1 MTTKNATT
9 DPRRNKTEKGNA
21 PNSFKKEILESYLE
35 PGRKDASSR
44 SHSWSHCYQAFCE
57 KKDENFLSL
66 HLGFYLASWG
76 MYRGSSGLLQKD
88 YTVHHGAVEIIRKA
102 EYTDLHFTRENR
114 IDLSK
119 EEELI
124 SKMLMLK
131 KELEEYYERIKYLK
145 DGEKQSKKVTATET
159 LISKIMLGSL
169 ACVPA
174 YDRFFIDGLR
184 AGGIKGLSFSKKSLQ
199 SLFQFIRIHE
209 EALREI
215 QTNLYEKDKVHYPI
229 MKLVDMYFWMCGVGA
244 Q

>member
-1 MTTKNATT
+1 M
-9 DPRRNKTEKGNA
+9 
-21 PNSFKKEILESYLE
+21 LESYLE
-35 PGRKDASSR
+35 PGRKDASNR
-44 SHSWSHCYQAFCE
+44 SHSWRHCYQAFCE
-57 KKDENFLSL
+57 KKDENVLSL

-88 YTVHHGAVEIIRKA
+88 YTVHHGAVEIMRKA
-102 EYTDLHFTRENR
+102 DYADLHFTRENR

-124 SKMLMLK
+124 SKLLMLK
-131 KELEEYYERIKYLK
+131 KELEEYYERIEYYK
-145 DGEKQSKKVTATET
+145 DGEKQPKKVTATET

-169 ACVPA
+169 GCVPA

-184 AGGIKGLSFSKKSLQ
+184 AEGIKGLSFSKKSLQ

-209 EALREI
+209 NVLREI